1 MSQLTTE
8 KNKASMKA
16 VIDQHLSPSRKILC
30 AKVFSNYVTMC
41 QSTPPSSER
50 ELYDI
55 CKNAI
60 NAAYFND
67 VKHLFESMF
76 NEAKKQQ
83 QFTSG
88 HEVPRVSASPL
99 RKQSSTLTRNGNQ
112 QYLGAMTNDLDL
124 ESLLKFAESLMEN

>member
-1 MSQLTTE
+1 
-8 KNKASMKA
+8 MKA
-16 VIDQHLSPSRKILC
+16 VIDQHLSPSRKRLC
-30 AKVFSNYVTMC
+30 EKVFSNYATMC

-60 NAAYFND
+60 NAAYFDD
-67 VKHLFESMF
+67 VKHLFVSMF

-99 RKQSSTLTRNGNQ
+99 RKQSLTRNGNQ
-112 QYLGAMTNDLDL
+112 QYICPRTNNNNLDVDV
-124 ESLLKFAESLMEN
+124 ESLLKYAESLMEN